1 MNIKYTITTER
12 LTIEPITT
20 NESSFIVALLNTEGW
35 LKFIGSRNVHNEEEA
50 LAYIGRINNSQNLT
64 YWTVKLKNT
73 STSIGIV
80 TLIQRD
86 YLEHLDIGFAFL
98 PAFEGKGFAYEATE
112 AVLETLRKNKVI
124 NKILAVSVPEN
135 KKSIQL
141 LEKLGLHFEKTIVVD
156 EEELNIYA
164 S

>member
-1 MNIKYTITTER
+1 MNVKYTIITER
-12 LTIEPITT
+12 LTIEPVTA
-20 NESSFIVALLNTEGW
+20 NESSFIVTLVNTEGW
-35 LKFIGSRNVHNEEEA
+35 LKFIGNRNVHNEEDA
-50 LAYIGRINNSQNLT
+50 LAYINRINNNDNLT

-73 STSIGIV
+73 LTSIGIV

-86 YLEHLDIGFAFL
+86 YLDHLDIGFAFL
-98 PAFEGKGFAYEATE
+98 PTFQGKGFAYEATE
-112 AVLETLRKNKVI
+112 AVLDKLRKNKVI
-124 NKILAVSVPEN
+124 DKILAVSVPEN

-141 LEKLGLHFEKTIVVD
+141 LEKLGLHFEKTIIVN